1 MRRVFLG
8 AVFVLA
14 VFVCG
19 LSADVFE
26 AKVKTVDAKEGKITV
41 TVDDKEKELKVAKDA
56 KIFTMTGKG
65 KKAKSTDVK
74 DGIKGLKEGAT
85 VTIWTDEVKDTKD
98 MVVTQIRVEG
108 STTKKK

>member
-1 MRRVFLG
+1 MLRVFLG

-14 VFVCG
+14 VFACG

-74 DGIKGLKEGAT
+74 DGIKGLKEGAS
-85 VTIWTDEVKDTKD
+85 VTIWTDEVKDSKD

-108 STTKKK
+108 VKKK